1 MITREE
7 AIGQA
12 RRKFAEKFAEMA
24 MSSARWDLV
33 AVPEGVDIRRQGC
46 IPEVLVPNV
55 HALTEHQ
62 IVQKLYITLEIT
74 PKAWSK

>member
-1 MITREE
+1 MITRND
-7 AIGQA
+7 AIAMA
-12 RRKFAEKFAEMA
+12 RAKFAEKFAEMG

-55 HALTEHQ
+55 HALTEPQ

-74 PKAWSK
+74 PKAWSN